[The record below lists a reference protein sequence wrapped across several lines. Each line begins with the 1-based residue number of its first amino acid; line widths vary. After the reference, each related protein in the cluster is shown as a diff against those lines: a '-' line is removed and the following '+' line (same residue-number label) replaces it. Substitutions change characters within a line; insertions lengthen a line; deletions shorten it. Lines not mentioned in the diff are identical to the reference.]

1 MLQKIHECTVFKSVV
16 LILIIKE
23 EIYVNVIKKLPRRG
37 KCKVSDKEMTAYQ
50 NLLQLSC
57 RTVHN

>member
-1 MLQKIHECTVFKSVV
+1 MHRFKNVV

-37 KCKVSDKEMTAYQ
+37 KCKASDKEMTAYQ
-50 NLLQLSC
+50 NLLQLLC